1 MIKHDFSRLRVGD
14 LIDYVFLDYPQQT
27 WWAVWLGPDTG
38 DLLSIYWV
46 SKQHA
51 QLKRSFQVPRF
62 RKIEVLA
69 R

>member
-14 LIDYVFLDYPQQT
+14 LIDYVFLDYPQQI
-27 WWAVWLGPDTG
+27 WLAVWLGPDTD
-38 DLLSIYWV
+38 DLISVYWV
-46 SKQHA
+46 SKRHDQP
-51 QLKRSFQVPRF
+51 KRSFQVTRH